1 MSPEDHSNRVCLVSS
16 LGRSD
21 GSIAIRVA
29 RHRSQC
35 IGIWVL
41 GTAPR
46 GNDIEEKA
54 KAGEEHTSS
63 APEWPRT
70 NRKWAVN
77 YDLAGFHNTLD
88 QYPYGMEVI
97 NPRAALLSNYEVL
110 TLLRE
115 LESDHLLRTKTA
127 LRVKKEEEAAAATG
141 GSHVLSTTSH
151 LEASENLRTIEV
163 EAIGY
168 LSANYLPTGK
178 QTEEG
183 ITKLVKDLAPYGLTK
198 AEKLQI
204 VNLAPTT
211 PVELYV
217 IVEELEDRLG
227 DKLDEIVRYVDVSL
241 IASTSASNL
250 KTNGLRPT
258 QSGPGAMAVDPTGAI
273 LIEENSHWDEDADAI
288 YDEEYFDDTGG
299 GSKSRGR
306 GREGTGGLAYAGLA
320 KLLKLHDRPGLRAC
334 KVT

>member
-1 MSPEDHSNRVCLVSS
+1 
-16 LGRSD
+16 
-21 GSIAIRVA
+21 
-29 RHRSQC
+29 
-35 IGIWVL
+35 
-41 GTAPR
+41 
-46 GNDIEEKA
+46 
-54 KAGEEHTSS
+54 
-63 APEWPRT
+63 
-70 NRKWAVN
+70 
-77 YDLAGFHNTLD
+77 
-88 QYPYGMEVI
+88 MEVV

-141 GSHVLSTTSH
+141 GPHILSTTSH

-168 LSANYLPTGK
+168 LSANYLPAGK

-227 DKLDEIVRYVDVSL
+227 DKLDEIVGYVDASL
-241 IASTSASNL
+241 TASASASNV
-250 KTNGLRPT
+250 KTNVLGPT
-258 QSGPGAMAVDPTGAI
+258 QSGADVMTVESTGAI
-273 LIEENSHWDEDADAI
+273 LVEENSHWDEDADAI

-299 GSKSRGR
+299 GAGV
-306 GREGTGGLAYAGLA
+306 EGDLEMEE
-320 KLLKLHDRPGLRAC
+320 D
-334 KVT
+334 